1 MEFEDKYIDES
12 DDFFMDS
19 LEEKDN
25 LIKEISLLKIHLEE
39 AKLAEEA
46 LKKQILEREKQNEN
60 LELEIVSLRKELEKK
75 KV

>member
-1 MEFEDKYIDES
+1 MEFEDKCVNES
-12 DDFFMDS
+12 DDVFMDA

-25 LIKEISLLKIHLEE
+25 FIEEITQLKIHLEE
-39 AKLAEEA
+39 AKLAEVT
-46 LKKQILEREKQNEN
+46 LKKQILEKKKHNEK